1 MASKP
6 GDSDGGS
13 MTPSEPSDGDDR
25 SDRDSDYESDNEEES
40 PKASRRHSEKLNI
53 QWTGYARRTPVI
65 VFCPDAML
73 AKKAAKKTVGE
84 RYHMTYKFGSSEC
97 KIVRNIFNYHGFHE
111 VHPNSSDFNIIWTG
125 GHLKPFTLRSLTEF
139 QKVNHFPR
147 SYEITRKD
155 RLFKNI
161 QRMQQIKGVKHFDFI
176 PQSYIL
182 PSEYQDF
189 CAAFLREKGLWIV
202 KPVASSRGRG
212 VFLCN
217 HPDQV
222 PLDENLIVCKYIAN
236 PLLIDGFK
244 FDIRLYV
251 CVTSYDP
258 LCIYLFEEGL
268 TRFATVK
275 YEKSNRHIRNQ
286 CMHLTNYSV
295 NKKSDDYVK
304 NDDPDVEDYGNKWS
318 LGAFLRYLRS
328 RGKDTAALMMRI
340 EDVVIK
346 TIVSVEVPVATA
358 CKMFM
363 PFRGNCFELYGF
375 DILVDDNLKP
385 WVLEVNLSPS
395 LACDSPLD
403 MKIKTNMM
411 CDLFS
416 LSGVVCHD
424 PMMRTLQ
431 QSRRNQEVTAKIAAR
446 AKKERTVL
454 EKISDRRRW
463 KLESEKRQ
471 NSDDVSILD
480 MSARYRPSSASSLK
494 QRPMSAGSSS
504 GSRPG
509 NPQPRGMAGLNSEEI
524 KILRRMKEEDQRKGG
539 WVRIFP
545 TPDSWDLYSSFLQF
559 STSHNLMVHSRLY
572 PDRHKG
578 GSQQAKSVAS
588 TSAGQRAK
596 VYPSYKTKSAYA
608 SIGGSMKSDP
618 EFAECYAQAISRT
631 KQYERKL
638 GTARKGK
645 KRNKRKPKA
654 RPKLAQGVV
663 EDQEEDEEKA
673 EESDEDND
681 EEKEEV
687 QQDSRSSTPVE
698 EVQHKVEVEVDV
710 VTDGDEVPQEKPPAH
725 SDSVSLLHTLPAQS
739 DSVSLQHAPPAQ
751 SDSVSL
757 LHTPPAQSDSNAA
770 QDKPPKPQRVQ
781 VKLPLQKPQETPPEE
796 KPPAPAR
803 PPPPPPEP
811 KYNVVELLQKGRTL
825 SKCQARGAFAMYL
838 VRVQQRLISE
848 VGPSNQDD
856 SDALNEQMDL
866 VLRFLKRAAV
876 NLQQPFKVVVPSR
889 KLPLADRRRILA
901 KQLGDFVHIYNKETD
916 QLNMKRQQER
926 QQGKVAE
933 LHPSTAEAE
942 SQGVCEE
949 KFDKFV
955 NIASEGEL
963 EEVLTTYTKI
973 NKSASIFLG
982 GHPKNSVVDSNGQ
995 TRPTST
1001 FQHSRPPSGGH
1012 NRPSNAPSSRP
1023 PISRQSSLL
1032 QNRPGSGTLGRS
1044 VNMSAS
1050 DSSIGKKKEAD
1061 GIIEVTPKTINGW
1074 EDTPKFA
1081 SDGSLTT
1088 GTTATTTTTTTATR
1102 STPQNVEPP
1111 HTRVYHTPS
1120 QSSYANA
1127 VQVYTQK
1134 LTSNRPRSASS
1145 GGNRTGVVAKQFT
1158 RPMSAMNRPSS
1169 ANPYAT
1175 TNPTVD
1181 SYNDQAIHDAL
1192 QRLALRQQARQYSA
1206 YNGTSMINDESRSS
1220 TSHQIGQGDTP
1231 QYGSSSSLV
1240 DTTYTVNKSSGYN
1253 KIAPPATV
1261 VTHQGG
1267 DRVQTNAAVYS
1278 EQKRSDNLS
1287 RPTDSVKYS
1296 SSNGITEDFRNRPP
1310 SGQGHRRLEVKS
1322 ASGSR
1327 KPVQSNVNLRSANA
1341 TFNSFIEDSNGTTWN
1356 NDLAHAYNQVTG
1368 VLPSNYHSAS
1378 QSSKQYQIMQQQA
1391 ALKQQSKAM
1400 LEQSKAKHQA
1410 MIAQAHAVQKS
1421 VQQQQNR
1428 LDQELESAI
1437 QMYAPKPPAQP
1448 PHSRKPPSSHRVQ
1461 RSAVPDDTL
1470 NFNFYNS
1477 LQFDQHT
1484 GRTRSAQGTQKQD
1497 RAVMVNSGG

>member
-1 MASKP
+1 MAAKT

-25 SDRDSDYESDNEEES
+25 SDRDSDYESDDEEE
-40 PKASRRHSEKLNI
+40 HSEKLNI

-65 VFCPDAML
+65 LFCPEAIL
-73 AKKAAKKTVGE
+73 AKKAPKKTVGE

-97 KIVRNIFNYHGFHE
+97 KLVRNIFNYHGFHE

-346 TIVSVEVPVATA
+346 TILSVEVPVATA

-454 EKISDRRRW
+454 EKIS
-463 KLESEKRQ
+463 
-471 NSDDVSILD
+471 
-480 MSARYRPSSASSLK
+480 K
-494 QRPMSAGSSS
+494 QRPQSAGSSS

-509 NPQPRGMAGLNSEEI
+509 NPQPKGMAGLNSEEI
-524 KILRRMKEEDQRKGG
+524 KILRRLKEEDQRKGG

-545 TPDSWDLYSSFLQF
+545 TPDSWDLYSTFLQF

-578 GSQQAKSVAS
+578 GSQQAKSAAS
-588 TSAGQRAK
+588 TSVGQRA
-596 VYPSYKTKSAYA
+596 KSAYA

-645 KRNKRKPKA
+645 RKNKRKAKA

-663 EDQEEDEEKA
+663 EDQEEDEDKA
-673 EESDEDND
+673 EESDEEND
-681 EEKEEV
+681 EEKEEA
-687 QQDSRSSTPVE
+687 QKDSRSSSPVE
-698 EVQHKVEVEVDV
+698 EVKQHKVEVEVDV
-710 VTDGDEVPQEKPPAH
+710 VTNGDEVPQER
-725 SDSVSLLHTLPAQS
+725 SSAQS
-739 DSVSLQHAPPAQ
+739 DSKAKE
-751 SDSVSL
+751 
-757 LHTPPAQSDSNAA
+757 
-770 QDKPPKPQRVQ
+770 DKPPKPQRVQ
-781 VKLPLQKPQETPPEE
+781 VKLPLQKTEETPTEE
-796 KPPAPAR
+796 KPTAPAK
-803 PPPPPPEP
+803 PPPPPSEP

-848 VGPSNQDD
+848 AGPSNQDD

-889 KLPLADRRRILA
+889 KLPLTDRRRILA
-901 KQLGDFVHIYNKETD
+901 KQLGDFVHIYNKETE
-916 QLNMKRQQER
+916 QLNLKRQQER

-933 LHPSTAEAE
+933 VHPSTAQAE
-942 SQGVCEE
+942 SQGVCED

-982 GHPKNSVVDSNGQ
+982 GHPKNSVTDPNGQ

-1001 FQHSRPPSGGH
+1001 FQHSRPPSAGP
-1012 NRPSNAPSSRP
+1012 NRPPNATSGRP

-1032 QNRPGSGTLGRS
+1032 QNRPGSGSVGRS
-1044 VNMSAS
+1044 VNMSSS
-1050 DSSIGKKKEAD
+1050 DSNIGKKKE
-1061 GIIEVTPKTINGW
+1061 GEGTIEVTPKTITGW

-1081 SDGSLTT
+1081 SDSSL
-1088 GTTATTTTTTTATR
+1088 TTTTTTATR
-1102 STPQNVEPP
+1102 TTSQAGEPP

-1134 LTSNRPRSASS
+1134 LTSNRPRSATS
-1145 GGNRTGVVAKQFT
+1145 GGNRTGVAAKPFN
-1158 RPMSAMNRPSS
+1158 RPMSAMNRPTS

-1206 YNGTSMINDESRSS
+1206 YNGTSMINDDSRCSS
-1220 TSHQIGQGDTP
+1220 SQRMGQGDTP

-1240 DTTYTVNKSSGYN
+1240 DTTYTVNKNSGYN
-1253 KIAPPATV
+1253 KMAPPATGLI
-1261 VTHQGG
+1261 HPGG
-1267 DRVQTNAAVYS
+1267 ERVQTNAAVYT
-1278 EQKRSDNLS
+1278 EQTRGENLQKPNDN
-1287 RPTDSVKYS
+1287 VKYS
-1296 SSNGITEDFRNRPP
+1296 SSNGITEDIRNRPP

-1341 TFNSFIEDSNGTTWN
+1341 TFNSFIEDSNGTTWQ

-1368 VLPSNYHSAS
+1368 VLPSNYHTAS
-1378 QSSKQYQIMQQQA
+1378 QSSKQFQIMQQQA

-1421 VQQQQNR
+1421 VQQQQR

-1437 QMYAPKPPAQP
+1437 QMYAPKPPTQP
-1448 PHSRKPPSSHRVQ
+1448 PHARKTPSSHRVQ
-1461 RSAVPDDTL
+1461 S
-1470 NFNFYNS
+1470 S
-1477 LQFDQHT
+1477 L
-1484 GRTRSAQGTQKQD
+1484 KIL
-1497 RAVMVNSGG
+1497 

>member
-1 MASKP
+1 MAAKTA
-6 GDSDGGS
+6 DSDGGS

-25 SDRDSDYESDNEEES
+25 SDRDSDYESDDEEE
-40 PKASRRHSEKLNI
+40 HSEKLNI

-65 VFCPDAML
+65 LFCPEAIL
-73 AKKAAKKTVGE
+73 AKKAPKKTVGE

-111 VHPNSSDFNIIWTG
+111 VHPNSSDFNLIWTG

-346 TIVSVEVPVATA
+346 TIVSAEVPVATA

-454 EKISDRRRW
+454 EKIS
-463 KLESEKRQ
+463 
-471 NSDDVSILD
+471 
-480 MSARYRPSSASSLK
+480 K
-494 QRPMSAGSSS
+494 QRPQSAGSSS

-524 KILRRMKEEDQRKGG
+524 KILRRLKEEDQRKGG

-559 STSHNLMVHSRLY
+559 STSHNLMIHSRLY

-596 VYPSYKTKSAYA
+596 SAYA
-608 SIGGSMKSDP
+608 SMGGSMKSDP

-645 KRNKRKPKA
+645 RKNKRKPKA

-663 EDQEEDEEKA
+663 EDQEEDEDKA
-673 EESDEDND
+673 EESDEEND
-681 EEKEEV
+681 EEKEEA
-687 QQDSRSSTPVE
+687 QKDSRSSSPVE
-698 EVQHKVEVEVDV
+698 EVKEHKVEVEVDV
-710 VTDGDEVPQEKPPAH
+710 VTDGDEVPQEK
-725 SDSVSLLHTLPAQS
+725 SSAQS
-739 DSVSLQHAPPAQ
+739 DSKAKEEKL
-751 SDSVSL
+751 
-757 LHTPPAQSDSNAA
+757 
-770 QDKPPKPQRVQ
+770 PKPQRVQ
-781 VKLPLQKPQETPPEE
+781 VKLPLQKTVETPIEE
-796 KPPAPAR
+796 KPTAPAK

-848 VGPSNQDD
+848 AGPSNQDD

-901 KQLGDFVHIYNKETD
+901 KQLGDFVHIYNKETE
-916 QLNMKRQQER
+916 QLNLKRQQER

-933 LHPSTAEAE
+933 VHPSTAQAE
-942 SQGVCEE
+942 SQGVCED
-949 KFDKFV
+949 KFDMFV

-982 GHPKNSVVDSNGQ
+982 GHPKNSVTDSNGQ

-1001 FQHSRPPSGGH
+1001 FQHSRPPSAGP
-1012 NRPSNAPSSRP
+1012 NRPPNATSGRP

-1032 QNRPGSGTLGRS
+1032 QNRPGSGSVGRS

-1050 DSSIGKKKEAD
+1050 DSNMGKKKE
-1061 GIIEVTPKTINGW
+1061 GEGTIEVTPKTITGW
-1074 EDTPKFA
+1074 EDPPKFA
-1081 SDGSLTT
+1081 SDSSL
-1088 GTTATTTTTTTATR
+1088 TTTTTTATR
-1102 STPQNVEPP
+1102 TTSQAGEPP

-1134 LTSNRPRSASS
+1134 LTSNRPRSATS
-1145 GGNRTGVVAKQFT
+1145 GGNRTGVAAKPFN
-1158 RPMSAMNRPSS
+1158 RPMSAMNRPTS

-1206 YNGTSMINDESRSS
+1206 YNGTSMINNDSRCSS
-1220 TSHQIGQGDTP
+1220 SQQMGQGDTP

-1240 DTTYTVNKSSGYN
+1240 DTTYTINKNSGYN
-1253 KIAPPATV
+1253 KMAPPATGLIIP
-1261 VTHQGG
+1261 GG
-1267 DRVQTNAAVYS
+1267 ERVQTNAAVYP
-1278 EQKRSDNLS
+1278 EQTRDENIQRPNDNI
-1287 RPTDSVKYS
+1287 KYS
-1296 SSNGITEDFRNRPP
+1296 SSNGITEDIRNRPP
-1310 SGQGHRRLEVKS
+1310 SGQGHRRLEIKS

-1327 KPVQSNVNLRSANA
+1327 KPVQSNVTLRSANA
-1341 TFNSFIEDSNGTTWN
+1341 TFNSFIEDSNGTTWQ

-1368 VLPSNYHSAS
+1368 VLPSNYHTAS
-1378 QSSKQYQIMQQQA
+1378 QSSKQFQIMQQQA

-1421 VQQQQNR
+1421 VQQQQR

-1437 QMYAPKPPAQP
+1437 QMYAPKPPTQP
-1448 PHSRKPPSSHRVQ
+1448 PHARKTPSSHRVQ
-1461 RSAVPDDTL
+1461 
-1470 NFNFYNS
+1470 S

-1484 GRTRSAQGTQKQD
+1484 GRTRSAQGY
-1497 RAVMVNSGG
+1497 

>member
-1 MASKP
+1 MAAKT

-25 SDRDSDYESDNEEES
+25 SDRDSDYESDDEEE
-40 PKASRRHSEKLNI
+40 HSEKLNI

-65 VFCPDAML
+65 LFCPEAIL
-73 AKKAAKKTVGE
+73 AKKAPKKTVGE

-97 KIVRNIFNYHGFHE
+97 KLVRNIFNYHGFHE

-346 TIVSVEVPVATA
+346 TILSVEVPVATA

-446 AKKERTVL
+446 AKK
-454 EKISDRRRW
+454 
-463 KLESEKRQ
+463 
-471 NSDDVSILD
+471 
-480 MSARYRPSSASSLK
+480 
-494 QRPMSAGSSS
+494 QRPQSAGSSS

-509 NPQPRGMAGLNSEEI
+509 NPQPKGMAGLNSEEI
-524 KILRRMKEEDQRKGG
+524 KILRRLKEEDQRKGG

-545 TPDSWDLYSSFLQF
+545 TPDSWDLYSTFLQF

-578 GSQQAKSVAS
+578 GSQQAKSAAS
-588 TSAGQRAK
+588 TSVGQRA
-596 VYPSYKTKSAYA
+596 KSAYA

-645 KRNKRKPKA
+645 RKNKRKAKA

-663 EDQEEDEEKA
+663 EDQEEDEDKA
-673 EESDEDND
+673 EESDEEND
-681 EEKEEV
+681 EEKEEA
-687 QQDSRSSTPVE
+687 QKDSRSSSPVE
-698 EVQHKVEVEVDV
+698 EVKQHKVEVEVDV
-710 VTDGDEVPQEKPPAH
+710 VTDGDEVPQER
-725 SDSVSLLHTLPAQS
+725 SSAQS
-739 DSVSLQHAPPAQ
+739 DSKARE
-751 SDSVSL
+751 
-757 LHTPPAQSDSNAA
+757 
-770 QDKPPKPQRVQ
+770 DKPPKPQRVQ
-781 VKLPLQKPQETPPEE
+781 VKLPLQKTEETPTEE
-796 KPPAPAR
+796 KPTAPAK
-803 PPPPPPEP
+803 PPPPPSEP

-848 VGPSNQDD
+848 AGPSNQDD

-889 KLPLADRRRILA
+889 KLPLTDRRRILA
-901 KQLGDFVHIYNKETD
+901 KQLGDFVHIYNKETE
-916 QLNMKRQQER
+916 QLNLKRQQER

-933 LHPSTAEAE
+933 VHPSTAQAE
-942 SQGVCEE
+942 SQGVCED

-982 GHPKNSVVDSNGQ
+982 GHPKNSVTDPNGQ

-1001 FQHSRPPSGGH
+1001 FQHSRPPSAGP
-1012 NRPSNAPSSRP
+1012 NRPPNATSGRP

-1032 QNRPGSGTLGRS
+1032 QNRPGSGSVGRS
-1044 VNMSAS
+1044 VNMSSS
-1050 DSSIGKKKEAD
+1050 DSNIGKKKE
-1061 GIIEVTPKTINGW
+1061 GEGTIEVTPKTITGW

-1081 SDGSLTT
+1081 SDSSL
-1088 GTTATTTTTTTATR
+1088 TTTTTTATR
-1102 STPQNVEPP
+1102 TTSQAGEPP

-1134 LTSNRPRSASS
+1134 LTSNRPRSATS
-1145 GGNRTGVVAKQFT
+1145 GGNRTGVAAKPFN
-1158 RPMSAMNRPSS
+1158 RPMSAMNRPTS

-1206 YNGTSMINDESRSS
+1206 YNGTSMINDDSRCSS
-1220 TSHQIGQGDTP
+1220 SQRMGQGDTP

-1240 DTTYTVNKSSGYN
+1240 DTTYTVNKNSGYN
-1253 KIAPPATV
+1253 KMAPPATGLI
-1261 VTHQGG
+1261 HPGG
-1267 DRVQTNAAVYS
+1267 ERVQTNAAVYT
-1278 EQKRSDNLS
+1278 EQTRGENLQKPNDN
-1287 RPTDSVKYS
+1287 VKYS
-1296 SSNGITEDFRNRPP
+1296 SSNGITEDIRNRPP

-1341 TFNSFIEDSNGTTWN
+1341 TFNSFIEDSNGTTWQ

-1368 VLPSNYHSAS
+1368 VLPSNYHTAS
-1378 QSSKQYQIMQQQA
+1378 QSSKQFQIMQQQA

-1421 VQQQQNR
+1421 VQQQQR

-1437 QMYAPKPPAQP
+1437 QMYAPKPPTQP
-1448 PHSRKPPSSHRVQ
+1448 PHARKTPSSHRVQ
-1461 RSAVPDDTL
+1461 S
-1470 NFNFYNS
+1470 S
-1477 LQFDQHT
+1477 L
-1484 GRTRSAQGTQKQD
+1484 KIL
-1497 RAVMVNSGG
+1497 

>member
-1 MASKP
+1 MAAKTA
-6 GDSDGGS
+6 DSDGGS

-25 SDRDSDYESDNEEES
+25 SDRDSDYESDDEEE
-40 PKASRRHSEKLNI
+40 HSEKLNI

-65 VFCPDAML
+65 LFCPEAIL
-73 AKKAAKKTVGE
+73 AKKAPKKTVGE

-111 VHPNSSDFNIIWTG
+111 VHPNSSDFNLIWTG

-346 TIVSVEVPVATA
+346 TIVSAEVPVATA

-446 AKKERTVL
+446 AKK
-454 EKISDRRRW
+454 
-463 KLESEKRQ
+463 
-471 NSDDVSILD
+471 
-480 MSARYRPSSASSLK
+480 
-494 QRPMSAGSSS
+494 QRPQSAGSSS

-524 KILRRMKEEDQRKGG
+524 KILRRLKEEDQRKGG

-559 STSHNLMVHSRLY
+559 STSHNLMIHSRLY

-596 VYPSYKTKSAYA
+596 SAYA
-608 SIGGSMKSDP
+608 SMGGSMKSDP

-645 KRNKRKPKA
+645 RKNKRKPKA

-663 EDQEEDEEKA
+663 EDQEEDDDKA
-673 EESDEDND
+673 EESDEEND
-681 EEKEEV
+681 EEKEEA
-687 QQDSRSSTPVE
+687 QKDSRSSSPVE
-698 EVQHKVEVEVDV
+698 EVKEQKVEVEVDV
-710 VTDGDEVPQEKPPAH
+710 VTDGDEVPQEK
-725 SDSVSLLHTLPAQS
+725 SSAQS
-739 DSVSLQHAPPAQ
+739 DSKAKEE
-751 SDSVSL
+751 
-757 LHTPPAQSDSNAA
+757 
-770 QDKPPKPQRVQ
+770 KPPKPQRVQ
-781 VKLPLQKPQETPPEE
+781 VKLPLQKTVETPIEE
-796 KPPAPAR
+796 KPTAPAK

-848 VGPSNQDD
+848 AGPSNQDD

-901 KQLGDFVHIYNKETD
+901 KQLGDFVHIYNKETE
-916 QLNMKRQQER
+916 QLNLKRQQER

-933 LHPSTAEAE
+933 VHPSTAQAE
-942 SQGVCEE
+942 SQGVCED
-949 KFDKFV
+949 KFDMFV

-982 GHPKNSVVDSNGQ
+982 GHPKNSVTDSNGQ

-1001 FQHSRPPSGGH
+1001 FQHSRPPSAGP
-1012 NRPSNAPSSRP
+1012 NRPPNATSGRP

-1032 QNRPGSGTLGRS
+1032 QNRPGSGSVGRS

-1050 DSSIGKKKEAD
+1050 DSIMGKKKE
-1061 GIIEVTPKTINGW
+1061 GEGTIEVTPKTITGW
-1074 EDTPKFA
+1074 EDPPKFA
-1081 SDGSLTT
+1081 SDSSL
-1088 GTTATTTTTTTATR
+1088 TTTTTTATR
-1102 STPQNVEPP
+1102 TTSQAGEPP

-1134 LTSNRPRSASS
+1134 LTSNRPRSATS
-1145 GGNRTGVVAKQFT
+1145 GGNRTGVAAKPFN
-1158 RPMSAMNRPSS
+1158 RPMSAMNRPTS

-1206 YNGTSMINDESRSS
+1206 YNGTSMINNDSRCSS
-1220 TSHQIGQGDTP
+1220 SQQMGQGDTP

-1240 DTTYTVNKSSGYN
+1240 DTTYTINKNSGYN
-1253 KIAPPATV
+1253 KMAPPATGLIIP
-1261 VTHQGG
+1261 GG
-1267 DRVQTNAAVYS
+1267 ERVQTNAAVYP
-1278 EQKRSDNLS
+1278 EQTRDENIQRPNDNI
-1287 RPTDSVKYS
+1287 KYS
-1296 SSNGITEDFRNRPP
+1296 SSNGITEDIRNRPP
-1310 SGQGHRRLEVKS
+1310 SGQGHRRLEIKS

-1341 TFNSFIEDSNGTTWN
+1341 TFNSFIEDSNGTTWQ

-1368 VLPSNYHSAS
+1368 VLPSNYHTAS
-1378 QSSKQYQIMQQQA
+1378 QSSKQFQIMQQQA

-1421 VQQQQNR
+1421 VQQQQR

-1437 QMYAPKPPAQP
+1437 QMYAPKPPTQP
-1448 PHSRKPPSSHRVQ
+1448 PHARKTPSSHRVQ
-1461 RSAVPDDTL
+1461 S
-1470 NFNFYNS
+1470 S
-1477 LQFDQHT
+1477 L
-1484 GRTRSAQGTQKQD
+1484 KIL
-1497 RAVMVNSGG
+1497 

>member
-6 GDSDGGS
+6 GDSDAGS

-25 SDRDSDYESDNEEES
+25 SDRDSDYESDEEDE
-40 PKASRRHSEKLNI
+40 HSEKLNI

-65 VFCPDAML
+65 LFCPDAML
-73 AKKAAKKTVGE
+73 AKKSPKKTVGE

-97 KIVRNIFNYHGFHE
+97 KIVRNIFNFHGFHE
-111 VHPNSSDFNIIWTG
+111 VHPNSSDYNIIWTG

-161 QRMQQIKGVKHFDFI
+161 QRMQQIKGFKHFDII
-176 PQSYIL
+176 PQSFIL

-189 CAAFLREKGLWIV
+189 CASFLREKGLWIV

-222 PLDENLIVCKYIAN
+222 PLDENLIVSKYISN
-236 PLLIDGFK
+236 PLLIDSFK

-340 EDVVIK
+340 EDVIIK

-411 CDLFS
+411 CDVFS
-416 LSGVVCHD
+416 LTGVVCHD

-446 AKKERTVL
+446 AKKERTIQ
-454 EKISDRRRW
+454 EKIS
-463 KLESEKRQ
+463 
-471 NSDDVSILD
+471 
-480 MSARYRPSSASSLK
+480 SARYRPSSASSLK
-494 QRPMSAGSSS
+494 QRPQSAGSSS

-524 KILRRMKEEDQRKGG
+524 KILRRIKEEDQRKGG

-545 TPDSWDLYSSFLQF
+545 TADSWDLYSSFLQF
-559 STSHNLMVHSRLY
+559 STTHNLMVHSRLY
-572 PDRHKG
+572 PERHKG
-578 GSQQAKSVAS
+578 GTQAKSAAS
-588 TSAGQRAK
+588 TSVGQRA
-596 VYPSYKTKSAYA
+596 KSAYA
-608 SIGGSMKSDP
+608 SIGGNSKSDP
-618 EFAECYAQAISRT
+618 EFAECYAQAINRT
-631 KQYERKL
+631 RQYERKL
-638 GTARKGK
+638 GTARKGRRK
-645 KRNKRKPKA
+645 NKRKPKV
-654 RPKLAQGVV
+654 RPKLVQGVV
-663 EDQEEDEEKA
+663 EDNEEDEEKA
-673 EESDEDND
+673 DESEEENE
-681 EEKEEV
+681 EEKEETK
-687 QQDSRSSTPVE
+687 QEDSRSSSPVE
-698 EVQHKVEVEVDV
+698 EEKNKVEVEVDV
-710 VTDGDEVPQEKPPAH
+710 VTDGDEVPQEKP
-725 SDSVSLLHTLPAQS
+725 TAQS
-739 DSVSLQHAPPAQ
+739 DIKP
-751 SDSVSL
+751 
-757 LHTPPAQSDSNAA
+757 A

-781 VKLPLQKPQETPPEE
+781 VKLPLQKPQENPPEE
-796 KPPAPAR
+796 KPEVPPK

-838 VRVQQRLISE
+838 VRVQQRLLSE

-889 KLPLADRRRILA
+889 KLPLTDRRRILA
-901 KQLGDFVHIYNKETD
+901 KQLGDFVHIYNKETE
-916 QLNMKRQQER
+916 QVNLKRQQEK
-926 QQGKVAE
+926 QQGKIAE
-933 LHPSTAEAE
+933 LHPTTAEAE
-942 SQGVCEE
+942 SQGLCEH
-949 KFDKFV
+949 KFDRFV

-982 GHPKNSVVDSNGQ
+982 GHPKNNTTDGQ
-995 TRPTST
+995 SRPTST
-1001 FQHSRPPSGGH
+1001 FQHSRPPSGGPT
-1012 NRPSNAPSSRP
+1012 RPSNATPSRP
-1023 PISRQSSLL
+1023 PISRQSSIL
-1032 QNRPGSGTLGRS
+1032 QNRPGSSSLGRS
-1044 VNMSAS
+1044 SNMSGS
-1050 DSSIGKKKEAD
+1050 DTNVGKKKE
-1061 GIIEVTPKTINGW
+1061 IEGTVEATPKTLNGW

-1081 SDGSLTT
+1081 SDSNVT
-1088 GTTATTTTTTTATR
+1088 TTATTR
-1102 STPQNVEPP
+1102 STSQNGEPP
-1111 HTRVYHTPS
+1111 HSRVYHTPS

-1134 LTSNRPRSASS
+1134 LTSNRPRSATSA
-1145 GGNRTGVVAKQFT
+1145 GNRTGVIAKSFS

-1220 TSHQIGQGDTP
+1220 SSQRIGQGDMP
-1231 QYGSSSSLV
+1231 QYGSNSSLV
-1240 DTTYTVNKSSGYN
+1240 DTTYTVSKPNSFDKMVPSSTGYTS
-1253 KIAPPATV
+1253 AA
-1261 VTHQGG
+1261 G
-1267 DRVQTNAAVYS
+1267 DRMQTNTTVYP
-1278 EQKRSDNLS
+1278 EQTRSDNYS
-1287 RPTDSVKYS
+1287 RPQDSVKYN
-1296 SSNGITEDFRNRPP
+1296 SSNGITEDIRNRPP
-1310 SGQGHRRLEVKS
+1310 SGQGHRRVEVKS

-1341 TFNSFIEDSNGTTWN
+1341 TFNSFIEDSNGTTWQ

-1368 VLPSNYHSAS
+1368 VLPSNYHTAS
-1378 QSSKQYQIMQQQA
+1378 HSSKQFQIMQQQA

-1400 LEQSKAKHQA
+1400 MEQSKAKHQA
-1410 MIAQAHAVQKS
+1410 MIAQAHAVQK
-1421 VQQQQNR
+1421 QKQ
-1428 LDQELESAI
+1428 DQDIESAI
-1437 QMYAPKPPAQP
+1437 QMYAPKPPVQP
-1448 PHSRKPPSSHRVQ
+1448 PHSRKLPSSHRVQ
-1461 RSAVPDDTL
+1461 RSAVPDESL

-1484 GRTRSAQGTQKQD
+1484 GRTRSGY
-1497 RAVMVNSGG
+1497 

>member
-6 GDSDGGS
+6 GDSDAGS
-13 MTPSEPSDGDDR
+13 LTPSEPSDGDDR
-25 SDRDSDYESDNEEES
+25 SDRDSDYESDEEEE
-40 PKASRRHSEKLNI
+40 HSEKLNI

-65 VFCPDAML
+65 LFCPEAML
-73 AKKAAKKTVGE
+73 AKKGPKKTVGE

-97 KIVRNIFNYHGFHE
+97 KIVRNIFNYHGLHE

-139 QKVNHFPR
+139 QRVNHFPR

-222 PLDENLIVCKYIAN
+222 PLDENLIVCKYISN

-268 TRFATVK
+268 TRFATVR

-318 LGAFLRYLRS
+318 LGAFLRYIRS
-328 RGKDTAALMMRI
+328 RGRDTAALMMRI
-340 EDVVIK
+340 EDVIIK

-403 MKIKTNMM
+403 SKIKTNMM
-411 CDLFS
+411 CDVFS

-446 AKKERTVL
+446 AKKERTIH
-454 EKISDRRRW
+454 EKIS
-463 KLESEKRQ
+463 
-471 NSDDVSILD
+471 
-480 MSARYRPSSASSLK
+480 SARYRPSSASSVK
-494 QRPMSAGSSS
+494 QRPQSAGSSS

-524 KILRRMKEEDQRKGG
+524 KILRRLKEEDQRKGG

-545 TPDSWDLYSSFLQF
+545 TPDSWDLYSAFLQF
-559 STSHNLMVHSRLY
+559 STTHNLMVHSRLY
-572 PDRHKG
+572 PERHKG
-578 GSQQAKSVAS
+578 GSQHAKSVAS
-588 TSAGQRAK
+588 TSTGQRAK
-596 VYPSYKTKSAYA
+596 ISPSFRTKKSKLVKHTVSAYA

-618 EFAECYAQAISRT
+618 EFAECYAQAINRT

-638 GTARKGK
+638 GTARRGK
-645 KRNKRKPKA
+645 RKNKRKGKG

-663 EDQEEDEEKA
+663 EDNDEVEDKA
-673 EESDEDND
+673 EESDEEND
-681 EEKEEV
+681 EEKEEK
-687 QQDSRSSTPVE
+687 QKESRSSSPVE
-698 EVQHKVEVEVDV
+698 EEKNKVEVEVDV
-710 VTDGDEVPQEKPPAH
+710 VTDGDEIPQEK
-725 SDSVSLLHTLPAQS
+725 STAQN
-739 DSVSLQHAPPAQ
+739 DPKPE
-751 SDSVSL
+751 
-757 LHTPPAQSDSNAA
+757 

-781 VKLPLQKPQETPPEE
+781 VKLPLKKAQENPSEE
-796 KPPAPAR
+796 KPEAP
-803 PPPPPPEP
+803 PKLPSPPPEP

-838 VRVQQRLISE
+838 VRVQQRLILE
-848 VGPSNQDD
+848 AGPSNQDD

-901 KQLGDFVHIYNKETD
+901 KQLGDFVHIYNKETE
-916 QLNMKRQQER
+916 QLNLKRQQER
-926 QQGKVAE
+926 QQGKIAE
-933 LHPSTAEAE
+933 VHPTTAEAE
-942 SQGVCEE
+942 SQVVCEE

-982 GHPKNSVVDSNGQ
+982 GHPKNSVTDNNGQ
-995 TRPTST
+995 SRPAST
-1001 FQHSRPPSGGH
+1001 FQHSRPPSGCPT
-1012 NRPSNAPSSRP
+1012 RSSNAVPNRP
-1023 PISRQSSLL
+1023 PISRQSSIL
-1032 QNRPGSGTLGRS
+1032 QNRPGSGNLARS
-1044 VNMSAS
+1044 ANTSTS
-1050 DSSIGKKKEAD
+1050 DSNVGKKKDSEET
-1061 GIIEVTPKTINGW
+1061 IEVTPKTINGW

-1081 SDGSLTT
+1081 SESSI
-1088 GTTATTTTTTTATR
+1088 TTTTTTNTR
-1102 STPQNVEPP
+1102 STAQIGEPP
-1111 HTRVYHTPS
+1111 HSRVYHTPS

-1134 LTSNRPRSASS
+1134 LTSNRPRSATS
-1145 GGNRTGVVAKQFT
+1145 GGHRTAPPPIPSVDPPSEDYIHIPTPTNYIPVPGVMTKPFT
-1158 RPMSAMNRPSS
+1158 RPMSALNRPSS

-1206 YNGTSMINDESRSS
+1206 FNGTSMINEEVRSS
-1220 TSHQIGQGDTP
+1220 SSQRIGQGDVP
-1231 QYGSSSSLV
+1231 QYGSTSSLV
-1240 DTTYTVNKSSGYN
+1240 DATYTVNKPGSYDKEVPSNSGY
-1253 KIAPPATV
+1253 IGT
-1261 VTHQGG
+1261 GG
-1267 DRVQTNAAVYS
+1267 DRVQTNTPVYT
-1278 EQKRSDNLS
+1278 EQSRGDHYS
-1287 RPTDSVKYS
+1287 RPTESLKYN
-1296 SSNGITEDFRNRPP
+1296 SSNVITEDLRNRPP
-1310 SGQGHRRLEVKS
+1310 SGQGRRRMEVKS
-1322 ASGSR
+1322 APGSR

-1341 TFNSFIEDSNGTTWN
+1341 TFNSFIEDSSGTTWQ
-1356 NDLAHAYNQVTG
+1356 NDLASAYNQVTG
-1368 VLPSNYHSAS
+1368 VLPSNYHTAS
-1378 QSSKQYQIMQQQA
+1378 QSSKQFQLMQQQA
-1391 ALKQQSKAM
+1391 ALKQQSKVM

-1421 VQQQQNR
+1421 VQQQQQK
-1428 LDQELESAI
+1428 LDQDIESTI
-1437 QMYAPKPPAQP
+1437 QKYAPKPPVQP
-1448 PHSRKPPSSHRVQ
+1448 PHSRKLPSSHRVQ
-1461 RSAVPDDTL
+1461 
-1470 NFNFYNS
+1470 S

-1484 GRTRSAQGTQKQD
+1484 GRTRSTPGTLHTLSPPLSFT
-1497 RAVMVNSGG
+1497 N

>member
-1 MASKP
+1 MAAKT

-25 SDRDSDYESDNEEES
+25 SDRDSDYESDDEEE
-40 PKASRRHSEKLNI
+40 HSEKLNI

-65 VFCPDAML
+65 LFCPEAIL
-73 AKKAAKKTVGE
+73 AKKAPKKTVGE

-446 AKKERTVL
+446 AK
-454 EKISDRRRW
+454 
-463 KLESEKRQ
+463 
-471 NSDDVSILD
+471 
-480 MSARYRPSSASSLK
+480 SARYRPSSASSLK
-494 QRPMSAGSSS
+494 QRPQSAGSSS

-524 KILRRMKEEDQRKGG
+524 KILRRLKEEDQRKGG

-545 TPDSWDLYSSFLQF
+545 TPDSWDLYSTFLQF

-578 GSQQAKSVAS
+578 GSQQAKSAAS
-588 TSAGQRAK
+588 TSAGQRA
-596 VYPSYKTKSAYA
+596 KSAYA

-645 KRNKRKPKA
+645 RKNKRKAKA

-663 EDQEEDEEKA
+663 EDQEEDEDKA
-673 EESDEDND
+673 EESDEEND
-681 EEKEEV
+681 EEKEEA
-687 QQDSRSSTPVE
+687 QKDSRSSSPVE
-698 EVQHKVEVEVDV
+698 EVKQHKVEVEVDV
-710 VTDGDEVPQEKPPAH
+710 VTDGDEVPQEK
-725 SDSVSLLHTLPAQS
+725 SSAQS
-739 DSVSLQHAPPAQ
+739 DSKAKE
-751 SDSVSL
+751 
-757 LHTPPAQSDSNAA
+757 
-770 QDKPPKPQRVQ
+770 DKPPKPQRVQ
-781 VKLPLQKPQETPPEE
+781 VKLPLQKTEETPTEE
-796 KPPAPAR
+796 KPTAPAK

-848 VGPSNQDD
+848 AGPSNQDD

-901 KQLGDFVHIYNKETD
+901 KQLGDFVHIYNKETE
-916 QLNMKRQQER
+916 QLNLKRQQER

-933 LHPSTAEAE
+933 VHPSTAQAE
-942 SQGVCEE
+942 SQGVCED

-982 GHPKNSVVDSNGQ
+982 GHPKNSVTDPNGQ

-1001 FQHSRPPSGGH
+1001 FQHSRPPSAGP
-1012 NRPSNAPSSRP
+1012 NRPPNATSGRP

-1032 QNRPGSGTLGRS
+1032 QNRPGSGSLGRS
-1044 VNMSAS
+1044 VNMSPS
-1050 DSSIGKKKEAD
+1050 DSNIGKKKE
-1061 GIIEVTPKTINGW
+1061 GEGTIEVTPKTITGW

-1081 SDGSLTT
+1081 SDSSL
-1088 GTTATTTTTTTATR
+1088 TTTTTTATR
-1102 STPQNVEPP
+1102 TTSQAGEPP

-1134 LTSNRPRSASS
+1134 LTSNRPRSATS
-1145 GGNRTGVVAKQFT
+1145 GGNRTGVAAKPFN
-1158 RPMSAMNRPSS
+1158 RPMSAMNRPTS

-1206 YNGTSMINDESRSS
+1206 YNGTSMINDDSRCSS
-1220 TSHQIGQGDTP
+1220 SQRMGQGDTP

-1240 DTTYTVNKSSGYN
+1240 DTTYTVNKNSGYN
-1253 KIAPPATV
+1253 KMAPPATGLI
-1261 VTHQGG
+1261 HSGG
-1267 DRVQTNAAVYS
+1267 ERVQTNAAVYT
-1278 EQKRSDNLS
+1278 EQTRGENLQRPNDN
-1287 RPTDSVKYS
+1287 VKYS
-1296 SSNGITEDFRNRPP
+1296 SSNGITEDIRNRPP

-1341 TFNSFIEDSNGTTWN
+1341 TFNSFIEDSNGTTWQ

-1368 VLPSNYHSAS
+1368 VLPSNYHTAS
-1378 QSSKQYQIMQQQA
+1378 QSSKQFQIMQQQA

-1421 VQQQQNR
+1421 VQQQQR

-1437 QMYAPKPPAQP
+1437 QMYAPKPPTQP
-1448 PHSRKPPSSHRVQ
+1448 PHARKTPSSHRVQ
-1461 RSAVPDDTL
+1461 RSAVPDDSL

-1484 GRTRSAQGTQKQD
+1484 GRTRSAQGTLTQ
-1497 RAVMVNSGG
+1497 

>member
-1 MASKP
+1 MAAKTA
-6 GDSDGGS
+6 DSDGGS

-25 SDRDSDYESDNEEES
+25 SDRDSDYESDDEEE
-40 PKASRRHSEKLNI
+40 HSEKLNI

-65 VFCPDAML
+65 LFCPEAIL
-73 AKKAAKKTVGE
+73 AKKAPKKTVGE

-111 VHPNSSDFNIIWTG
+111 VHPNSSDFNLIWTG

-346 TIVSVEVPVATA
+346 TIVSAEVPVATA

-446 AKKERTVL
+446 AKK
-454 EKISDRRRW
+454 
-463 KLESEKRQ
+463 
-471 NSDDVSILD
+471 
-480 MSARYRPSSASSLK
+480 
-494 QRPMSAGSSS
+494 QRPQSAGSSS

-524 KILRRMKEEDQRKGG
+524 KILRRLKEEDQRKGG

-559 STSHNLMVHSRLY
+559 STSHNLMIHSRLY

-596 VYPSYKTKSAYA
+596 SAYA
-608 SIGGSMKSDP
+608 SMGGSMKSDP

-645 KRNKRKPKA
+645 RKNKRKPKA

-663 EDQEEDEEKA
+663 EDQEEDEDKA
-673 EESDEDND
+673 EESDEEND
-681 EEKEEV
+681 EEKEEA
-687 QQDSRSSTPVE
+687 QKDSRSSSPVE
-698 EVQHKVEVEVDV
+698 EVKEHKVEVEVDV
-710 VTDGDEVPQEKPPAH
+710 VTDGDEVPQEK
-725 SDSVSLLHTLPAQS
+725 SSAQS
-739 DSVSLQHAPPAQ
+739 DSKAKEE
-751 SDSVSL
+751 
-757 LHTPPAQSDSNAA
+757 
-770 QDKPPKPQRVQ
+770 KPPKPQRVQ
-781 VKLPLQKPQETPPEE
+781 VKLPLQKTVETPIEE
-796 KPPAPAR
+796 KPTAPAK

-848 VGPSNQDD
+848 AGPSNQDD

-901 KQLGDFVHIYNKETD
+901 KQLGDFVHIYNKETE
-916 QLNMKRQQER
+916 QLNLKRQQER

-933 LHPSTAEAE
+933 VHPSTAQAE
-942 SQGVCEE
+942 SQGVCED
-949 KFDKFV
+949 KFDMFV

-982 GHPKNSVVDSNGQ
+982 GHPKNSVTDSNGQ

-1001 FQHSRPPSGGH
+1001 FQHSRPPSAGP
-1012 NRPSNAPSSRP
+1012 NRPPNATSGRP

-1032 QNRPGSGTLGRS
+1032 QNRPGSGSVGRS

-1050 DSSIGKKKEAD
+1050 DSNMGKKKE
-1061 GIIEVTPKTINGW
+1061 GEGTIEVTPKTITGW
-1074 EDTPKFA
+1074 EDPPKFA
-1081 SDGSLTT
+1081 SDSSL
-1088 GTTATTTTTTTATR
+1088 TTTTTTATR
-1102 STPQNVEPP
+1102 TTSQAGEPP

-1134 LTSNRPRSASS
+1134 LTSNRPRSATS
-1145 GGNRTGVVAKQFT
+1145 GGNRTGVAAKPFN
-1158 RPMSAMNRPSS
+1158 RPMSAMNRPTS

-1206 YNGTSMINDESRSS
+1206 YNGTSMINNDSRCSS
-1220 TSHQIGQGDTP
+1220 SQQMGQGETT

-1240 DTTYTVNKSSGYN
+1240 DTTYTINKNSGYN
-1253 KIAPPATV
+1253 KMAPPATGLIIP
-1261 VTHQGG
+1261 GG
-1267 DRVQTNAAVYS
+1267 ERVQTNAAVYP
-1278 EQKRSDNLS
+1278 EQTRDENIQRPNDNI
-1287 RPTDSVKYS
+1287 KYS
-1296 SSNGITEDFRNRPP
+1296 SSNGITEDIRNRPP
-1310 SGQGHRRLEVKS
+1310 SGQGHRRLEIKS

-1341 TFNSFIEDSNGTTWN
+1341 TFNSFIEDSNGTTWQ

-1368 VLPSNYHSAS
+1368 VLPSNYHTAS
-1378 QSSKQYQIMQQQA
+1378 QSSKQFQIMQQQA

-1421 VQQQQNR
+1421 VQQQQR

-1437 QMYAPKPPAQP
+1437 QMYAPKPPTQP
-1448 PHSRKPPSSHRVQ
+1448 PHARKTPSSHRVQ
-1461 RSAVPDDTL
+1461 
-1470 NFNFYNS
+1470 S

-1484 GRTRSAQGTQKQD
+1484 GRTRSAQGTLTQ
-1497 RAVMVNSGG
+1497 

>member
-1 MASKP
+1 MAAKTA
-6 GDSDGGS
+6 DSDGGS

-25 SDRDSDYESDNEEES
+25 SDRDSDYESDDEEE
-40 PKASRRHSEKLNI
+40 HSEKLNI

-65 VFCPDAML
+65 LFCPEAIL
-73 AKKAAKKTVGE
+73 AKKAPKKTVGE

-111 VHPNSSDFNIIWTG
+111 VHPNSSDFNLIWTG

-346 TIVSVEVPVATA
+346 TIVSAEVPVATA

-454 EKISDRRRW
+454 EKIS
-463 KLESEKRQ
+463 
-471 NSDDVSILD
+471 
-480 MSARYRPSSASSLK
+480 SARYRPSSASSLK
-494 QRPMSAGSSS
+494 QRPQSAGSSS

-524 KILRRMKEEDQRKGG
+524 KILRRLKEEDQRKGG

-559 STSHNLMVHSRLY
+559 STSHNLMIHSRLY

-596 VYPSYKTKSAYA
+596 SAYA
-608 SIGGSMKSDP
+608 SMGGSMKSDP

-645 KRNKRKPKA
+645 RKNKRKPKA

-663 EDQEEDEEKA
+663 EDQEEDEDKA
-673 EESDEDND
+673 EESDEEND
-681 EEKEEV
+681 EEKEEA
-687 QQDSRSSTPVE
+687 QKDSRSSSPVE
-698 EVQHKVEVEVDV
+698 EVKEHKVEVEVDV
-710 VTDGDEVPQEKPPAH
+710 VTDGDEVPQEK
-725 SDSVSLLHTLPAQS
+725 SSAQS
-739 DSVSLQHAPPAQ
+739 DSKAKEE
-751 SDSVSL
+751 
-757 LHTPPAQSDSNAA
+757 
-770 QDKPPKPQRVQ
+770 KPPKPQRVQ
-781 VKLPLQKPQETPPEE
+781 VKLPLQKTVETPIEE
-796 KPPAPAR
+796 KPTAPAK

-848 VGPSNQDD
+848 AGPSNQDD

-901 KQLGDFVHIYNKETD
+901 KQLGDFVHIYNKETE
-916 QLNMKRQQER
+916 QLNLKRQQER

-933 LHPSTAEAE
+933 VHPSTAQAE
-942 SQGVCEE
+942 SQGVCED

-982 GHPKNSVVDSNGQ
+982 GHPKNSVTDSNGQ

-1001 FQHSRPPSGGH
+1001 FQHSRPPSAGP
-1012 NRPSNAPSSRP
+1012 NRPPNATSGRP

-1032 QNRPGSGTLGRS
+1032 QNRPGSGSVGRS
-1044 VNMSAS
+1044 VNTSAS
-1050 DSSIGKKKEAD
+1050 DSNMGKKKE
-1061 GIIEVTPKTINGW
+1061 GEGTIEVTPKTITGW
-1074 EDTPKFA
+1074 EDPPKFA
-1081 SDGSLTT
+1081 SDSSL
-1088 GTTATTTTTTTATR
+1088 TTTTTTATR
-1102 STPQNVEPP
+1102 TTSQAGEPP

-1134 LTSNRPRSASS
+1134 LTSNRPRSATS
-1145 GGNRTGVVAKQFT
+1145 GGNRTGVAAKPFN
-1158 RPMSAMNRPSS
+1158 RPMSAMNRPTS

-1206 YNGTSMINDESRSS
+1206 YNGTSMINNDSRCSS
-1220 TSHQIGQGDTP
+1220 SQQMGQGDTP

-1240 DTTYTVNKSSGYN
+1240 DTTYTINKNSGYN
-1253 KIAPPATV
+1253 KMAPPATGLIIP
-1261 VTHQGG
+1261 GG
-1267 DRVQTNAAVYS
+1267 ERVQTNAAVYP
-1278 EQKRSDNLS
+1278 EQTRDENIQRPNDNI
-1287 RPTDSVKYS
+1287 KYS
-1296 SSNGITEDFRNRPP
+1296 SSNGITEDIRNRPP
-1310 SGQGHRRLEVKS
+1310 SGQGHRRLEIKS

-1341 TFNSFIEDSNGTTWN
+1341 TFNSFIEDSNGTTWQ

-1368 VLPSNYHSAS
+1368 VLPSNYHTAS
-1378 QSSKQYQIMQQQA
+1378 QSSKQFQIMQQQA

-1421 VQQQQNR
+1421 VQQQQR

-1437 QMYAPKPPAQP
+1437 QMYAPKPPTQP
-1448 PHSRKPPSSHRVQ
+1448 PHARKTPSSHRVQ
-1461 RSAVPDDTL
+1461 RSAVPDDSL

-1484 GRTRSAQGTQKQD
+1484 GRTRSAQGY
-1497 RAVMVNSGG
+1497 

>member
-1 MASKP
+1 MAAKT

-25 SDRDSDYESDNEEES
+25 SDRDSDYESDDEEE
-40 PKASRRHSEKLNI
+40 HSEKLNI

-65 VFCPDAML
+65 LFCPEAIL
-73 AKKAAKKTVGE
+73 AKKAPKKTVGE

-97 KIVRNIFNYHGFHE
+97 KLVRNIFNYHGFHE

-346 TIVSVEVPVATA
+346 TILSVEVPVATA

-446 AKKERTVL
+446 AKK
-454 EKISDRRRW
+454 
-463 KLESEKRQ
+463 
-471 NSDDVSILD
+471 
-480 MSARYRPSSASSLK
+480 
-494 QRPMSAGSSS
+494 QRPQSAGSSS

-509 NPQPRGMAGLNSEEI
+509 NPQPKGMAGLNSEEI
-524 KILRRMKEEDQRKGG
+524 KILRRLKEEDQRKGG

-545 TPDSWDLYSSFLQF
+545 TPDSWDLYSTFLQF

-578 GSQQAKSVAS
+578 GSQQAKSAAS
-588 TSAGQRAK
+588 TSVGQRA
-596 VYPSYKTKSAYA
+596 KSAYA

-645 KRNKRKPKA
+645 RKNKRKAKA

-663 EDQEEDEEKA
+663 EDQEEDEDKA
-673 EESDEDND
+673 EESDEEND
-681 EEKEEV
+681 EEKEEA
-687 QQDSRSSTPVE
+687 QKDSRSSSPVE
-698 EVQHKVEVEVDV
+698 EVKQHKVEVEVDV
-710 VTDGDEVPQEKPPAH
+710 VTDGDEVPQER
-725 SDSVSLLHTLPAQS
+725 SSAQS
-739 DSVSLQHAPPAQ
+739 DSKARE
-751 SDSVSL
+751 
-757 LHTPPAQSDSNAA
+757 
-770 QDKPPKPQRVQ
+770 DKPPKPQRVQ
-781 VKLPLQKPQETPPEE
+781 VKLPLQKTEETPTEE
-796 KPPAPAR
+796 KLTAPAK
-803 PPPPPPEP
+803 PPPPPSEP

-848 VGPSNQDD
+848 AGPSNQDD

-889 KLPLADRRRILA
+889 KLPLTDRRRILA
-901 KQLGDFVHIYNKETD
+901 KQLGDFVHIYNKETE
-916 QLNMKRQQER
+916 QLNLKRQQER

-933 LHPSTAEAE
+933 VHPSTAQAE
-942 SQGVCEE
+942 SQGVCED

-982 GHPKNSVVDSNGQ
+982 GHPRNSVTDPNGQ

-1001 FQHSRPPSGGH
+1001 FQHSRPPSAGP
-1012 NRPSNAPSSRP
+1012 NRPPNATSGRP

-1032 QNRPGSGTLGRS
+1032 QNRPGSGSVGRS
-1044 VNMSAS
+1044 VNMSSS
-1050 DSSIGKKKEAD
+1050 DSNIGKKKE
-1061 GIIEVTPKTINGW
+1061 GEGTIEVTPKTITGW

-1081 SDGSLTT
+1081 SDSSL
-1088 GTTATTTTTTTATR
+1088 TTTTTTATR
-1102 STPQNVEPP
+1102 TTSQAGEPP

-1134 LTSNRPRSASS
+1134 LTSNRPRSATS
-1145 GGNRTGVVAKQFT
+1145 GGNRTGVAAKPFN
-1158 RPMSAMNRPSS
+1158 RPMSAMNRPTS

-1206 YNGTSMINDESRSS
+1206 YNGTSMINDDSRCSS
-1220 TSHQIGQGDTP
+1220 SQRMGQGDTP

-1240 DTTYTVNKSSGYN
+1240 DTTYTVNKNSGYN
-1253 KIAPPATV
+1253 KMAPPATGLI
-1261 VTHQGG
+1261 HPGG
-1267 DRVQTNAAVYS
+1267 ERVQTNAAVYT
-1278 EQKRSDNLS
+1278 EQTRGENLQKPNDN
-1287 RPTDSVKYS
+1287 VKYS
-1296 SSNGITEDFRNRPP
+1296 SSNGITEDIRNRPP

-1341 TFNSFIEDSNGTTWN
+1341 TFNSFIEDSNGTTWQ

-1368 VLPSNYHSAS
+1368 VLPSNYHTAS
-1378 QSSKQYQIMQQQA
+1378 QSSKQFQIMQQQA

-1421 VQQQQNR
+1421 VQQQQR

-1437 QMYAPKPPAQP
+1437 QMYAPKPPTQP
-1448 PHSRKPPSSHRVQ
+1448 PHARKTPSSHRVQ
-1461 RSAVPDDTL
+1461 RSAVPDDSL

-1484 GRTRSAQGTQKQD
+1484 GRTRSAQGTLTQ
-1497 RAVMVNSGG
+1497 